1 MAERDI
7 SKLTI
12 AELKAYAATLDKE
25 SRAEIEREISRL
37 VKGISD
43 DSYVRSLLA
52 GNAYMALPVSELRKL
67 NRVVSKRLD
76 EFYDKVYVITNT
88 SSSEAWRAGEQLQ
101 SKVARRKL
109 PVKLYD
115 ALNERSVFVHRKQAM
130 EMHQL
135 SRPAFNK
142 SARIWKAGASDQID
156 TAIQLALANGDSADK
171 LARDLRQYLREPERI
186 YKRVEIYKRNAEG
199 DKIIGSDGKPVRA
212 VEIRRR
218 VLDERTGKFRWIG
231 EEDPYRPGRGVAR
244 SARANAMRMARNEIV
259 KAYRASQLVQLRA
272 NPTAIGYR
280 IILSNNHTHLNAKGQ
295 AIPYTAA
302 DDEICD
308 SGKGEYPLDW
318 SWDGWHVNCRCIII
332 ALFVPEKIIKQMAKA
347 YAKGEDW
354 NYDLNSYMINELPVS
369 LIGWVGRHAEQMLG
383 WKHLP
388 EWVIKNEK
396 YRLVLNI

>member
-1 MAERDI
+1 MVGRDI
-7 SKLTI
+7 SKFTI

-52 GNAYMALPVSELRKL
+52 GNAYMALPVSDLRKL

-76 EFYDKVYVITNT
+76 EFYEKVYVITNT
-88 SSSEAWRAGEQLQ
+88 ASSEAWRAGEQLQ

-109 PVKLYD
+109 PVKLYE
-115 ALNERSVFVHRKQAM
+115 ALNERSVFAHRKRAM
-130 EMHQL
+130 EIHQL
-135 SRPAFNK
+135 SRSAFNK
-142 SARIWKAGASDQID
+142 SARIWKVGTSDQID

-171 LARDLRQYLREPERI
+171 LARDLRQYLIEPERI
-186 YKRVEIYKRNAEG
+186 YKRVEIYKRNAKG
-199 DKIIGSDGKPVRA
+199 GKIIGPDGKPVKV

-218 VLDERTGKFRWIG
+218 VLNEKTGKFRWVV
-231 EEDPYRPGRGVAR
+231 EEDPYRPGRGIAR
-244 SARANAMRMARNEIV
+244 SARVNAMRMARNEIV

-295 AIPYTAA
+295 AIPYTAE

-318 SWDGWHVNCRCIII
+318 VWDGWHVNCRCIII
-332 ALFVPEKIIKQMAKA
+332 ALFAPEKIIKQMVRASA
-347 YAKGEDW
+347 RGESWDIDLSIYA
-354 NYDLNSYMINELPVS
+354 INELPAS

-383 WKHLP
+383 WKRLP

-396 YRLVLNI
+396 YRSVLNI